1 MRTYLV
7 TGGAGFIGSNIAI
20 RLKRDVAGVR
30 VIALDN
36 LRRRGSELNVP
47 RLKAAGVEF
56 VHGDVRQKE
65 DLEVAAAL
73 DCLIECSAEPSVLA
87 GYASTPAYV
96 IDTNLTGALNCL
108 ELARRHAAAFV
119 FLSTSRV
126 YPIRGLNDLAFR
138 EIETRYDL
146 VDEQP
151 ARGASAEGVSE
162 EFPLEGGRSIY
173 GATKLAAEIL
183 VQEYVDVYGLRAVI
197 NRCGVVTGPWQM
209 GKEDQGVVAFWVARH
224 VFERPLAYIGYGG
237 TGKQVRDIL
246 HVDDLYRL
254 LQLQMQRLEEIG
266 GQVFNVG
273 GGRPVSV
280 SLRELTAL
288 CEQATR
294 RRLDIRP
301 VPETRPGDVRAYVS
315 DCRRIRELTGWT
327 PQLRAEHIVD
337 ELTRWMVD
345 NRAQLEAVLAHA

>member
-7 TGGAGFIGSNIAI
+7 TGGAGFIGSSIAI
-20 RLKRDVAGVR
+20 GLKRDVEHAR

-47 RLKAAGVEF
+47 RLRAAGVEF

-65 DLEVAAAL
+65 DLEVSPAL
-73 DCLIECSAEPSVLA
+73 DCIIECSAEPSVLA
-87 GYASTPAYV
+87 GYTSAPSYV
-96 IDTNLTGALNCL
+96 IETNLTGALNCL
-108 ELARRHAAAFV
+108 EVARRHGATFI

-126 YPIRGLNDLAFR
+126 YPIRALNDLAFR
-138 EIETRYDL
+138 EVETRYDL
-146 VDEQP
+146 LDEQAAP
-151 ARGASAEGVSE
+151 GASAEGVSE
-162 EFPLEGGRSIY
+162 DFPLAGGRSIY
-173 GATKLAAEIL
+173 GATKLAAEVL
-183 VQEYVDVYGLRAVI
+183 VQEYADVYGLRAVV

-224 VFERPLAYIGYGG
+224 VFDSPLAYSGYGG

-254 LQLQMQRLEEIG
+254 LQMQMPRLDEIS

-273 GGRPVSV
+273 GGRAVSV
-280 SLRELTAL
+280 SLRELTGL

-294 RRLDIRP
+294 RHIDVRP
-301 VPETRPGDVRAYVS
+301 VPETRPGDVRAYLS

-327 PQLRAEHIVD
+327 PLVRADAIVD
-337 ELTRWMVD
+337 ELARWMTD
-345 NRAQLEAVLAHA
+345 HRAQLQPVMADA